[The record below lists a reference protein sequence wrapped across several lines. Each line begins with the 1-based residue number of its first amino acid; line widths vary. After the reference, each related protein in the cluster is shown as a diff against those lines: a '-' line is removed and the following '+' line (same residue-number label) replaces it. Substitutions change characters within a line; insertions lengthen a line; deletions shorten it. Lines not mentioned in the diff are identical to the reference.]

1 MIEVGV
7 CCVGYFYCVGNWF
20 LRWRSCIYCKYFCRE
35 SNGLNWKKED
45 YIIYIE
51 YKYCFVKY
59 FEFFDK
65 CIKLIICFFK

>member
-1 MIEVGV
+1 MGWIE
-7 CCVGYFYCVGNWF
+7 
-20 LRWRSCIYCKYFCRE
+20 
-35 SNGLNWKKED
+35 KED

-65 CIKLIICFFK
+65 CIKFVFLDRYYEIILMYEIYFDENYYLK